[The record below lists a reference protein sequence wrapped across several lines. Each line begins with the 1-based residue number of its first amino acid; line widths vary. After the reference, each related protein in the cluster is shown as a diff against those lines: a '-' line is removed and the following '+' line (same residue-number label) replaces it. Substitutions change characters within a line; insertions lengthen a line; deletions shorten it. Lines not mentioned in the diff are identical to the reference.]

1 MGKNIIK
8 QLLEINHFKIKLFLN
23 KIMNKV
29 RVHKHLLNYKQ
40 KKEFLKNIMIKLNLL
55 NFKELLNVN
64 TVQNIQLPFHN
75 MKKKKRIGKIKM
87 I

>member
-1 MGKNIIK
+1 
-8 QLLEINHFKIKLFLN
+8 
-23 KIMNKV
+23 MNKV